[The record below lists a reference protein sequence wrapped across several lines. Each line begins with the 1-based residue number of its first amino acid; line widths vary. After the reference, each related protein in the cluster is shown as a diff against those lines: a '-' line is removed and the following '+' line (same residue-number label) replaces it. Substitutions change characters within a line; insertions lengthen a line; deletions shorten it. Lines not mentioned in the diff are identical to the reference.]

1 MASPIFSLPGNDWRP
16 APGAADA
23 ARATEAL
30 ESGHVVWLPALAF
43 ALAPEEQA
51 FLSPQWATADRKNIS
66 FDPARGALRAT
77 AAEGEDHARLTTMM
91 GRFAGSARSLVAGL
105 FPGYANALRPG
116 LTSFRPVEATGRAQ
130 SPRHDDTR
138 LHVDAFPS
146 RPTGGERILR
156 VFCNVNPAG
165 RPRVWEIGEPFEAVA
180 AHYAPQLKMPA
191 PGAAWLLHALGITK
205 GRRSAYDHCMLQLH
219 DRAKCDDAYQRAS
232 PRTHAEF
239 TPGSTWIVF
248 TDRVMHA
255 ALAGQFL
262 FEQTFYLPVAA
273 MQDPAR
279 APLKVLERTL
289 GRALV

>member
-1 MASPIFSLPGNDWRP
+1 MPSGVRP
-16 APGAADA
+16 DVPAYADA
-23 ARATEAL
+23 
-30 ESGHVVWLPALAF
+30 
-43 ALAPEEQA
+43 
-51 FLSPQWATADRKNIS
+51 
-66 FDPARGALRAT
+66 LR
-77 AAEGEDHARLTTMM
+77 
-91 GRFAGSARSLVAGL
+91 F
-105 FPGYANALRPG
+105 G

-146 RPTGGERILR
+146 RPTGGQRILR

-165 RPRVWEIGEPFEAVA
+165 RPRVWEVGEPFEAVA
-180 AHYAPQLKMPA
+180 EHFAPRLSMPA
-191 PGAAWLLHALGITK
+191 PGSAWLMQALGITK

-219 DRAKCDDAYQRAS
+219 DRAKFDDAYQRAS

-239 TPGSTWIVF
+239 TPGSTWVVF

-262 FEQTFYLPVAA
+262 FEQTFYVPIAA

-279 APLKVLERTL
+279 APFKVLERTL